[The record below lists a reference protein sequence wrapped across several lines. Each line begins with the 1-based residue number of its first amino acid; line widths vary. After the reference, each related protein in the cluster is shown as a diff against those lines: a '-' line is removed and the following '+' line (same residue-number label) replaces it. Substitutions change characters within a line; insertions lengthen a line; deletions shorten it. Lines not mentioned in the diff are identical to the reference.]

1 MLGIRSIGFS
11 LVLRWSAC
19 FLIASFCYGQNR
31 VPLQADLVSVM
42 DAGHVKVGDPVLA
55 KVAAKWESPECAL
68 REGAILNG
76 RIVAQTAHSK
86 TENTSQIALLFDKGQ
101 CGGKDMKPLPM
112 TVSAV
117 MAMDPVREQ
126 SSYAN
131 QPLSEAVGL
140 GLGSSPG
147 PSGAGP
153 GGTGSSPSGKRSVMQ
168 AAATVYVSPP
178 VYKGPT
184 TVLPGM
190 VVGIKGVKLNVG
202 GGPEGSSVL
211 SLTGHNVRLEAGA
224 QFLLMPNLNA
234 PGAAASN
241 ASATSASI
249 SSSASS
255 TSSVTG
261 AGAST
266 IAKAPE
272 IEPADETEI
281 CSPPQCS
288 VALAPSEGEASNAA
302 ASATLSLKALGYT
315 QTRPD
320 HEMYK
325 FDYGSAICYLG
336 AGDLLFTF
344 NPHRL
349 VPRNGPEVEFAKLRV
364 IRAVLIDVHSQRV
377 EKTVEWKV
385 PDSQQYLWPIGGDH
399 ALVHVGRELR
409 LYGPGLKQE
418 QRLALDGPL
427 AYVRTSPSAKYFA
440 VGVIK
445 ERHSNDVHRQ
455 LADAE
460 QQEPEED
467 VEVKVLDGGFHTLAT
482 VMRSSRSPAPV
493 LSDNGEIQ
501 VMRAGRGR
509 WQIIE
514 ENWDTQKRVLASV
527 NSRCAP
533 QATTLPPDLIFVIG
547 CDRQTSN
554 KWYRMLRPDGKP
566 VLKGSSPM
574 TVLEHATSGMA
585 AGGAFTIG
593 IAEAAKAVGADA
605 AFRTSDVADERIAVY
620 RSDTGARIFAV
631 TVPSPEPTVQTFGLS
646 PDGGQLAVLAGDQ
659 IAFYSLPG
667 AGRSR

>member
-1 MLGIRSIGFS
+1 
-11 LVLRWSAC
+11 
-19 FLIASFCYGQNR
+19 
-31 VPLQADLVSVM
+31 
-42 DAGHVKVGDPVLA
+42 
-55 KVAAKWESPECAL
+55 
-68 REGAILNG
+68 
-76 RIVAQTAHSK
+76 
-86 TENTSQIALLFDKGQ
+86 
-101 CGGKDMKPLPM
+101 
-112 TVSAV
+112 
-117 MAMDPVREQ
+117 
-126 SSYAN
+126 
-131 QPLSEAVGL
+131 
-140 GLGSSPG
+140 
-147 PSGAGP
+147 
-153 GGTGSSPSGKRSVMQ
+153 MQ

-178 VYKGPT
+178 IYKGPT

-211 SLTGHNVRLEAGA
+211 SLAGHNVRLEAGA

-234 PGAAASN
+234 V
-241 ASATSASI
+241 SASSSSVSPAGA
-249 SSSASS
+249 SSSASSS

-261 AGAST
+261 AGTST
-266 IAKAPE
+266 VAKVPE
-272 IEPADETEI
+272 IESADETDV

-288 VALAPSEGEASNAA
+288 VALEPSEGEASNAA
-302 ASATLSLKALGYT
+302 AASTLSVKPLGYT

-320 HEMYK
+320 HEMYR

-336 AGDLLFTF
+336 AGNLLFTF

-440 VGVIK
+440 VGVVK
-445 ERHSNDVHRQ
+445 ERHSSDVHRQ

-460 QQEPEED
+460 QREPEED
-467 VEVKVLDGGFHTLAT
+467 VEVKVLDKDFHTLAT
-482 VMRSSRSPAPV
+482 VMRSSRSAAPV
-493 LSDNGEIQ
+493 LSDNGEVQ
-501 VMRAGRGR
+501 VVRAGKGR
-509 WQIIE
+509 WQIVE
-514 ENWDTQKRVLASV
+514 ENWDMQKRVLASV
-527 NSRCAP
+527 NSSCIP
-533 QATTLPPDLIFVIG
+533 QTTTLPPDLIFVIG
-547 CDRQTSN
+547 CDRQTAN
-554 KWYRMLRPDGKP
+554 RWYRMLRPDGKP

-585 AGGAFTIG
+585 AGSAFTIG

-605 AFRTSDVADERIAVY
+605 GFRTSDVVDERIAVY

-631 TVPSPEPTVQTFGLS
+631 TIPSPEPTVQTFGLS

>member
-1 MLGIRSIGFS
+1 MVG
-11 LVLRWSAC
+11 
-19 FLIASFCYGQNR
+19 SFCWAQNR
-31 VPLQADLVSVM
+31 APLQADLVSVM
-42 DAGHVKVGDPVLA
+42 DAGRVKVGDVVLA
-55 KVAAKWESPECAL
+55 KVVAKWESPECAL

-76 RIVAQTAHSK
+76 RIVAQRAHSK
-86 TENTSQIALLFDKGQ
+86 TENTSQIALVFDKGQ
-101 CGGKDMKPLPM
+101 CGGKDMKALPM

-117 MAMDPVREQ
+117 LAMDPVREQ

-131 QPLSEAVGL
+131 QPLSEAAGL

-147 PSGAGP
+147 PNGGGP
-153 GGTGSSPSGKRSVMQ
+153 SGTGASSSGKRSVMQ

-211 SLTGHNVRLEAGA
+211 SLAGHNVRLEAGA

-234 PGAAASN
+234 VAAASP
-241 ASATSASI
+241 ASGSTS
-249 SSSASS
+249 SSSAA
-255 TSSVTG
+255 SSVTG
-261 AGAST
+261 AGVST
-266 IAKAPE
+266 ATKAPE
-272 IEPADETEI
+272 VEPADETEI

-288 VALAPSEGEASNAA
+288 VALAPSEAGTSNAA
-302 ASATLSLKALGYT
+302 AAATLSVKALGYT

-467 VEVKVLDGGFHTLAT
+467 IEVKVLDGGLHTLAT
-482 VMRSSRSPAPV
+482 VMRSSRSEAPV

-501 VMRAGRGR
+501 VVSAGRGR
-509 WQIIE
+509 WKIIE
-514 ENWDTQKRVLASV
+514 ESWDTQKRVLASV
-527 NSRCAP
+527 NSRCTP
-533 QATTLPPDLIFVIG
+533 QTTTLPPDLIFVIG
-547 CDRQTSN
+547 CDRQTAN

-574 TVLEHATSGMA
+574 TVLEHAISGMA
-585 AGGAFTIG
+585 AGSAFTIG

-631 TVPSPEPTVQTFGLS
+631 TVPYPEPTVQTFGLS

-659 IAFYSLPG
+659 ISFYSLLG

>member
-1 MLGIRSIGFS
+1 MLRPLSFWRSLGWWWLPYVLLSS
-11 LVLRWSAC
+11 LCHA
-19 FLIASFCYGQNR
+19 QNR
-31 VPLQADLVSVM
+31 VPLQADLVSTM
-42 DAGHVKVGDPVLA
+42 DAGHVKVGDLVLA

-76 RIVAQTAHSK
+76 RIVAQKAHSK

-112 TVSAV
+112 TVAAV
-117 MAMDPVREQ
+117 MATDPLREK
-126 SSYAN
+126 SSYEN
-131 QPLSEAVGL
+131 QPLSEAAGL

-147 PSGAGP
+147 PNGAGP
-153 GGTGSSPSGKRSVMQ
+153 SGTGASSSGKRSVLQ

-190 VVGIKGVKLNVG
+190 VVGIKGAKLNVG

-211 SLTGHNVRLEAGA
+211 SLAGHNVRLEAGA

-234 PGAAASN
+234 PGAAASVP
-241 ASATSASI
+241 ATSVST
-249 SSSASS
+249 SSSSS
-255 TSSVTG
+255 TSTATG
-261 AGAST
+261 AGVST
-266 IAKAPE
+266 VAKAPE
-272 IEPADETEI
+272 IERPDETEI

-288 VALAPSEGEASNAA
+288 VALAPSEGETSNAA
-302 ASATLSLKALGYT
+302 AAATLSVKALGYT

-320 HEMYK
+320 HEMYR

-349 VPRNGPEVEFAKLRV
+349 VPRNGAESEFVKLRV
-364 IRAVLIDVHSQRV
+364 IRAVLIDVHDQRV

-385 PDSQQYLWPIGGDH
+385 PDAQQYLWPVRGDH

-427 AYVRTSPSAKYFA
+427 AYVRTSPAAKYFA

-445 ERHSNDVHRQ
+445 ERHSNEVHQQ

-467 VEVKVLDGGFHTLAT
+467 VEVKLLDGDFHTLAT
-482 VMRSSRSPAPV
+482 VMRSSRSAAPV

-501 VMRAGRGR
+501 VVRAGKGR
-509 WQIIE
+509 WKIIE
-514 ENWDTQKRVLASV
+514 ESWDTQKRVLASV
-527 NSRCAP
+527 NSRCTP
-533 QATTLPPDLIFVIG
+533 QTTTLPPDLIFVIG
-547 CDRQTSN
+547 CDRQTAN

-585 AGGAFTIG
+585 AGSAFTIG
-593 IAEAAKAVGADA
+593 IAEAAKAVGTDA

-646 PDGGQLAVLAGDQ
+646 PDGRQLAVLAGDQ
-659 IAFYSLPG
+659 IAFYSMPS